1 MSIDNIEDWN
11 KGNDSITNSIERSL
25 LHEEWLKRQHKEVR
39 EKIRAN
45 KIKNDSQR
53 EEPVGFID

>member
-25 LHEEWLKRQHKEVR
+25 LHEEWLKQQHKEVR